1 MIEFP
6 GRTDLLNQLDL
17 LQTLVNI
24 PVSVAT
30 TIVDRILQSGSS
42 QEKDNFRWIEML
54 EYQIRLEYLY
64 LPLQYVSISSLSLD
78 ISFSFFFPY

>member
-6 GRTDLLNQLDL
+6 GRTALLNQLDL

-64 LPLQYVSISSLSLD
+64 LPLQYVSILSLSLD
-78 ISFSFFFPY
+78 ISFSLFFPN